1 MKDQVEMV
9 KAKNSHYME
18 IQLDSIDA
26 NPGQPRKTFEESS
39 LDELKNSIEKNGV
52 LQPILVRRNPENNR
66 YQLIAGERRYRAS
79 LMAGLSAIPAIV
91 RESDSIEDLELAITE
106 NLLREDLNPIEE
118 AESVLELKEMRHYTD
133 QQIAEITGKS
143 RTSIAEILS
152 LNRLPEKVKEE
163 CRNSGMP
170 PAKSLLLYIAREGDE
185 KAMTKAWNR
194 FQKGQYSILQAKN
207 GKKKKPEENKFYRW
221 RYQNKNYTISL
232 RFNKEEVDD
241 EEIANA
247 LKQAAKNIKKIK
259 KEEVVT
265 TYDEKAQLNFFDVI

>member
-1 MKDQVEMV
+1 MV
-9 KAKNSHYME
+9 SLSKSQYME
-18 IQLDSIDA
+18 IDLDSIDA

-39 LDELKNSIEKNGV
+39 LEELKNSIEKNGV

-79 LMAGLSAIPAIV
+79 LMAGLATIPAIV
-91 RESDSIEDLELAITE
+91 RESESVEDLELAITE

-118 AESVLELKEMRHYTD
+118 AESVLELKEMRNYTD

-152 LNRLPEKVKEE
+152 LNRLPDKVKEE
-163 CRNSGMP
+163 CRNSDIP

-185 KAMTKAWNR
+185 KAMTKAWKR

-247 LKQAAKNIKKIK
+247 LKNAAKNIKKIK

-265 TYDEKAQLNFFDVI
+265 SYDENAQMNFFDVL